1 MEMDMGSKTQKTEK
15 IRYRK
20 RTSNKVNMKAS
31 QKQLRE
37 NLNTLIKLEKENQSQ
52 G

>member
-1 MEMDMGSKTQKTEK
+1 MGSKTQKTEK

-20 RTSNKVNMKAS
+20 SAPNKANRKTD

-37 NLNTLIKLEKENQSQ
+37 NLDILVKLEKENQA
-52 G
+52 GN

>member
-1 MEMDMGSKTQKTEK
+1 MGSKTQKTEK

-20 RTSNKVNMKAS
+20 RTSNKVNMKTA
-31 QKQLRE
+31 QKQVRE
-37 NLNTLIKLEKENQSQ
+37 NLNTLTKLEKENQSE

>member
-1 MEMDMGSKTQKTEK
+1 MGSKTQKTET

-20 RTSNKVNMKAS
+20 RISNKVNMKTS

-37 NLNTLIKLEKENQSQ
+37 NLNTLVKLEKENQSE